1 MYLMI
6 KGQQLVVIYVHVF
19 INNDSIIIN
28 KYMYMYMYMY
38 MYHNDTCTCIIMI
51 HVHVFTVRLM

>member
-1 MYLMI
+1 MCLMI
-6 KGQQLVVIYVHVF
+6 KGQELVMIYVHVF

-38 MYHNDTCTCIIMI
+38 HNDTCTCIYS
-51 HVHVFTVRLM
+51 